1 MHAEYR
7 HDSFVTMSTN
17 CKVCGGSVD
26 KNDENAVEIRQ
37 KRGAETIRN
46 CAAIRGLS
54 WSNDVKVADIFH
66 ECRKK
71 NFTKRDR
78 IEYESNT
85 PPTKPKTR
93 QESSASKTKD
103 VSFDYRICCLFCC
116 EVICER
122 IYDVYDVMFDQS
134 KRKIWKFHSSNQ
146 KFGLRLRFVVKSG
159 VVTT

>member
-54 WSNDVKVADIFH
+54 WSNDVKVGDIFH
-66 ECRKK
+66 AECR
-71 NFTKRDR
+71 
-78 IEYESNT
+78 
-85 PPTKPKTR
+85 
-93 QESSASKTKD
+93 
-103 VSFDYRICCLFCC
+103 
-116 EVICER
+116 
-122 IYDVYDVMFDQS
+122 
-134 KRKIWKFHSSNQ
+134 
-146 KFGLRLRFVVKSG
+146 
-159 VVTT
+159 